1 MAWVDGR
8 WLKRAERA
16 EYIETLRQSIM
27 TLHDADDIEKLAWVD
42 EYERLTRI
50 HRAEVDSVYFN
61 YEYFGEDANPDN
73 QGNWIPAG
81 AVAPDFHREL
91 GAIMDEVSHQKR
103 NKRVAAAAPRSH
115 AKSSYLSKGFP
126 IHEIVYRLRN
136 YVIIISETPTVAK
149 SNIDWVGLQLKN
161 NEKLRADFGPLLDP
175 KAQLNPLDNSEEF
188 IAWEPIEGGFKQRNL
203 VKVQAASAGQALRGR
218 NWNGGRPDL
227 VILDDLEDARPGGN
241 ASTPEQRAKL
251 KDWFSQ
257 TVIPLGD
264 PAGKKTAF
272 VFMGTV
278 VHAESLLNEVIKFRG
293 DFEVIKYKAL
303 IKNPTRMDLW
313 EDCRK
318 IYQNTEDRFRAKKA
332 ELFYTAHMVEM
343 DEGAEVLWKEMQP
356 VYTLMTWKWNN
367 GSKAF
372 STEYQNEPI
381 DTESAVFDLDSYRYW
396 DAGADINGSKSLE
409 DFKSGD
415 YLLYLGVDM
424 AFGKKKGDYSA
435 LVLIARHRVTNVDYV
450 AYSWGD
456 RIGIDAFLAHIY
468 TVVDEW
474 QPDGIAAEAVQA
486 QEHIVDQLIEKLRE
500 IGYPA
505 KSRVHKYYPKGDKLL
520 RIEAM
525 EPDLAT
531 GQLILAKRH
540 ALLLEQM
547 ERFGSNSHDDLPDAM
562 HIART
567 LTKKRRRR
575 ITSKP
580 KWA

>member
-27 TLHDADDIEKLAWVD
+27 TLHDADDTEKLAWVD

-91 GAIMDEVSHQKR
+91 GSIMDEVSHQKR

-115 AKSSYLSKGFP
+115 AKSSYLSKGYP
-126 IHEIVYRLRN
+126 IKEIVYRLRK
-136 YVIIISETPTVAK
+136 YIIIISETPTVAK
-149 SNIDWVGLQLKN
+149 GNLEWISLQLKH

-175 KAQLNPLDNSEEF
+175 KQQMNPRDNSEEF
-188 IAWEPIEGGFKQRNL
+188 VAWEPRDNGTKQYNL
-203 VKVQAASAGQALRGR
+203 ALVQAASSGQALRGR
-218 NWNGGRPDL
+218 NWNGNRPDL
-227 VILDDLEDARPGGN
+227 VICDDVDSEKN
-241 ASTPEQRAKL
+241 NNTEQLRKEL
-251 KDWFSQ
+251 KDWFKKVV
-257 TVIPLGD
+257 TKLGG
-264 PAGKKTAF
+264 PEGNSMAII
-272 VFMGTV
+272 FMGTT
-278 VHAESLLNEVIKFRG
+278 VHADSLLLDIMNNRG
-293 DFEVIKYKAL
+293 DFESKKYKAL
-303 IKNPTRMDLW
+303 ISPPDRADLW
-313 EDCRK
+313 EQCRE
-318 IYQNTEDRFRAKKA
+318 IYQDRENPDSERLA
-332 ELFYTAHMVEM
+332 ELFYTAHREEM
-343 DEGAEVLWKEMQP
+343 DAGAEVLWPDVQP
-356 VYTLMTWKWNN
+356 LWKLMKIKWDD

-381 DTESAVFDLDSYRYW
+381 DAESAIFDLESYRYW
-396 DAGADINGSKSLE
+396 DASVEEGRRLTLE
-409 DFKSGD
+409 QFKSGD

-435 LVLIARHRVTNVDYV
+435 LALIAKHRITDVEYV

-456 RIGIDAFLAHIY
+456 RIGIDAFLAHIC

-486 QEHIVDQLIEKLRE
+486 QEHVVDQLIEKLRE

-580 KWA
+580 SWA